1 PVGADAGDDQG
12 EARDN
17 EGGDV
22 HELIISS
29 ARPNA
34 RCTAHCRRP
43 AKFAD
48 HGGSARASVRRT
60 EPSSA
65 TCEAT
70 PATNMNPE
78 KLWPRESGPEGP
90 NSHRGVRLRSYQ
102 CRLLGRSSATS
113 GSAGTPRPSP
123 GPPRP
128 ARAHARPRGSG
139 PQAPFPDWLSAKA
152 DPTGQAGRLGPHAL
166 AALSLPASRARVRPQ
181 ALLRGSK
188 LASQY
193 GFGHPSALAP
203 SRSSK
208 CHGSLSKIW
217 HRS

>member
-1 PVGADAGDDQG
+1 RQPITDWLGGWVEADEPLHRFLQRRPTSVGGGASRPSKRLLRAPVGPVGADAGDDQG
-12 EARDN
+12 EARDD

-48 HGGSARASVRRT
+48 HGGSARASVRPT

-102 CRLLGRSSATS
+102 CRLLGQSSATS

-152 DPTGQAGRLGPHAL
+152 NPTGQAGRLGPHAL
-166 AALSLPASRARVRPQ
+166 AAL
-181 ALLRGSK
+181 
-188 LASQY
+188 
-193 GFGHPSALAP
+193 
-203 SRSSK
+203 
-208 CHGSLSKIW
+208 
-217 HRS
+217 